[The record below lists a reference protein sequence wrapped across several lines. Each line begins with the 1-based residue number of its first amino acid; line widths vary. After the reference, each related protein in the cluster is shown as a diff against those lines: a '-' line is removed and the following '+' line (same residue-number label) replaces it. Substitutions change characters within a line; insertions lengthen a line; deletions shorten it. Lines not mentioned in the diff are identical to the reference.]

1 MYVIICVGIQRMS
14 ICKMLTSVVSLLDAQ
29 SEGRNKRQTVLLSAT
44 LSPQVER
51 LAGLTL
57 NDPVRLDAADDGH
70 TDKQLVIPQSL
81 AQHYIVTPAKLRL
94 VTLAAFIYWKCQ
106 VYKTIPFSLLIV
118 LITVVLSSILFLKFS
133 SLFYPNGIENIL
145 CTTTFRCYSLEYI
158 LKFTQVSLSMVGKL

>member
-94 VTLAAFIYWKCQ
+94 VTLAAFIHWKCQ
-106 VYKTIPFSLLIV
+106 VCKTIPFSLLIV
-118 LITVVLSSILFLKFS
+118 LITVVLCSILFLKFQLCPFLS
-133 SLFYPNGIENIL
+133 KWNRKHSIYDYFYM
-145 CTTTFRCYSLEYI
+145 
-158 LKFTQVSLSMVGKL
+158 LSTRIHFKIHPSFIVHGG

>member
-1 MYVIICVGIQRMS
+1 M
-14 ICKMLTSVVSLLDAQ
+14 VSLLDAQ
-29 SEGRNKRQTVLLSAT
+29 SEGSKRQTVLLSAT

-106 VYKTIPFSLLIV
+106 VCKTILFSLLIL
-118 LITVVLSSILFLKFS
+118 LIFFTVVLCNLLLFVLTYYVFLWKWNRKHPM
-133 SLFYPNGIENIL
+133 YD
-145 CTTTFRCYSLEYI
+145 
-158 LKFTQVSLSMVGKL
+158 

>member
-1 MYVIICVGIQRMS
+1 M
-14 ICKMLTSVVSLLDAQ
+14 SLLDAQ
-29 SEGRNKRQTVLLSAT
+29 SEGSKRQTVLLSAT

-106 VYKTIPFSLLIV
+106 VCKTILFSLLIL
-118 LITVVLSSILFLKFS
+118 LIFFTVVLCNLLLFVLTYYVFLSKWNRKHPMYDSFKILYTRIHFKIHPSFIVDS
-133 SLFYPNGIENIL
+133 G
-145 CTTTFRCYSLEYI
+145 
-158 LKFTQVSLSMVGKL
+158 

>member
-1 MYVIICVGIQRMS
+1 M
-14 ICKMLTSVVSLLDAQ
+14 SLLDAQ
-29 SEGRNKRQTVLLSAT
+29 SEGSKRQTVLLSAT

-106 VYKTIPFSLLIV
+106 VCKTILFSLLIL
-118 LITVVLSSILFLKFS
+118 LIFFTVVLCNLLLFVLNYYVFLSKWNRKHPMYDLFKIL
-133 SLFYPNGIENIL
+133 Y
-145 CTTTFRCYSLEYI
+145 TTSRIHFKIHPSFI
-158 LKFTQVSLSMVGKL
+158 VDGG

>member
-1 MYVIICVGIQRMS
+1 M
-14 ICKMLTSVVSLLDAQ
+14 VSLLDAQ
-29 SEGRNKRQTVLLSAT
+29 SEGSKRQTVLLSAT

-106 VYKTIPFSLLIV
+106 VCKTILFILLIFF
-118 LITVVLSSILFLKFS
+118 TVVLCNLLLFVLTHYVFLSKCNRKHPMYDY
-133 SLFYPNGIENIL
+133 LRYYTL
-145 CTTTFRCYSLEYI
+145 VYI
-158 LKFTQVSLSMVGKL
+158 LKFIVHGG

>member
-1 MYVIICVGIQRMS
+1 M
-14 ICKMLTSVVSLLDAQ
+14 VSLLDAQ
-29 SEGRNKRQTVLLSAT
+29 SEGSKRQTVLLSAT

-106 VYKTIPFSLLIV
+106 VCNTILFSLLIL
-118 LITVVLSSILFLKFS
+118 LIFFTVVLCNLLLFVLTYYVFLSKWNRKHPMYDSFKILYTRIHFKIQPSFIVDS
-133 SLFYPNGIENIL
+133 G
-145 CTTTFRCYSLEYI
+145 
-158 LKFTQVSLSMVGKL
+158 